1 MMYDGKKYRYDL
13 DSANTIITE
22 VIGVLSEEIN
32 DDGKLETI
40 ANTVGA
46 DPKDVMIGFEQL
58 DNIRLQREIDREC
71 RAIEEELGASFAQL
85 RNEAIVYYAKRWELN
100 DISREEAYT
109 IIEEIVGA
117 KNIKNM
123 MHVAV
128 GFFEASA
135 REGRWERIWLRQT
148 MR

>member
-1 MMYDGKKYRYDL
+1 MYDGKKYRYDL
-13 DSANTIITE
+13 DSANTIITK

-71 RAIEEELGASFAQL
+71 RAIEKGLGASFERF

-100 DISREEAYT
+100 DIGRNDVYA
-109 IIEEIVGA
+109 IFKAIVDA
-117 KNIKNM
+117 KNIIDL
-123 MHVAV
+123 MHVAQS
-128 GFFEASA
+128 FFEASA
-135 REGRWERIWLRQT
+135 GEGRWERIWLRQI